1 MIPAN
6 RKRNYLQSALYVII
20 AGICAAVLLERL
32 LVYAEQAEKHAM
44 EATLSRLHAALYTRL
59 AFLALRN
66 EHAIIDSLPGGNPF
80 TATHSTAENYLGE
93 FDGVPASV
101 ETGRWLYD
109 RSRRELVYV
118 PNLRRH
124 LLRMDDSDTRPIA
137 LRFKLGVLKSSP
149 ATYSGVTLLP
159 VAEYRWEP
167 EP

>member
-1 MIPAN
+1 VIPAN
-6 RKRNYLQSALYVII
+6 RQRNYLQSALYVII
-20 AGICAAVLLERL
+20 AGICAAVLVERL
-32 LVYAEQAEKHAM
+32 LVYAEQAEKYAM
-44 EATLSRLHAALYTRL
+44 EATLKRLHSALYTRV
-59 AFLALRN
+59 AFLVLRN
-66 EHAIIDSLPGGNPF
+66 EHAAIESLPGGNPF
-80 TATHSTAENYLGE
+80 TATHSSAENYLGE

-109 RSRRELVYV
+109 RSRKELVYV

-124 LLRMDDSDTRPIA
+124 LQMDGSETRPIA

-159 VAEYRWEP
+159 VEEYRWEP